1 MTILTQYLSIVAL
14 VFLLSSILNVV
25 LSTIKSIL
33 TIKGSTLQAATAN
46 AITFGFY
53 TFIVKQIADVDL
65 ILSIPLTMIAN
76 FLGVYIAMFLVKKFS
91 KDKVWRIS
99 CTVSPKRNLDS
110 ATFKDYFSKYNIE
123 YNIIPLGTFANGYIV
138 DIYSKNQTDSLIAK
152 EIIKKYNIKYHI
164 IECEKSL

>member
-1 MTILTQYLSIVAL
+1 MAILNQYLSIVAL
-14 VFLLSSILNVV
+14 VFLLSSVLNVV
-25 LSTIKSIL
+25 LNTIKSIL

-65 ILSIPLTMIAN
+65 IISIPLTMVAN
-76 FLGVYIAMFLVKKFS
+76 FMGVYLAMFLLKKFS

-99 CTVSPKRNLDS
+99 CTVPAKKNLDS
-110 ATFKDYFSKYNIE
+110 AVFSDYFKQYGIDCNIL
-123 YNIIPLGTFANGYIV
+123 PLGSFANGYIV
-138 DIYSKNQTDSLIAK
+138 DIFSKNQTDSLVAK
-152 EIIKKYNIKYHI
+152 EIIKQHNIKYYI